1 MDCPMYNFARYT
13 YRPISERTRMK
24 MKTKG
29 LTFKIRTRA
38 VAWSVACAIGFMPT
52 AQACTG
58 ITLTAADGNVVRART
73 MEFNVDLKSSVIV
86 IPRGQARTGTTP
98 DGKPG
103 LSWKAKY
110 ASVGINPMGMPYL
123 VDGLN
128 EKGLSVGLF
137 YFDQSA
143 QFQPYTPADADQTLA
158 SWELGSYILDNFATV
173 DEVRKGLADVTVAP
187 VKFDQFNIVLP
198 VHFVATDTSGKSI
211 VIEYVD
217 GKLNIHDDEI
227 GVITNNPPFDWHM
240 INLQNYVNLG
250 LQNAPAQKLGGVD
263 IKGLGQGTGLLG
275 MPGDFTSPSRFVRA
289 AIFSHGI
296 APSTD
301 ANHATFQ
308 AFHILNNFD
317 IPKGVVRDGDKDAD
331 GNINADYTQWTSAN
345 DLTARRFYFRT
356 YEDSTIRVVD
366 LTKQNLDAD
375 KILSWPMEQDGSA
388 VDLGM
393 PS

>member
-1 MDCPMYNFARYT
+1 MSF
-13 YRPISERTRMK
+13 
-24 MKTKG
+24 
-29 LTFKIRTRA
+29 
-38 VAWSVACAIGFMPT
+38 VPT

-58 ITLTAADGNVVRART
+58 ITLTAVDGNVVRART
-73 MEFNVDLKSSVIV
+73 MEFNVNLESSVSM
-86 IPRGQARTGTTP
+86 IPRAQARTGTTP

-110 ASVGINPMGMPYL
+110 ASVGISPMGMPHL

-128 EKGLSVGLF
+128 EKGLSMGLF

-143 QFQPYTPADADQTLA
+143 EYQPYVPANASQSLA

-173 DEVRKGLADVTVAP
+173 DEVRQGLADVVVVP
-187 VKFDQFNIVLP
+187 VVFDKFNFVLP
-198 VHFVATDTSGKSI
+198 VHFVVTDTTGKSI
-211 VIEYVD
+211 VIEYVE
-217 GKLNIHDDEI
+217 GKLKVHHNEI

-240 INLQNYVNLG
+240 TNLQNYVNLN
-250 LQNAPAQKLGGVD
+250 LQNSPAQKLGGTT

-289 AIFSHGI
+289 AIFSHGVT
-296 APSTD
+296 PSPD
-301 ANHATFQ
+301 ADHAAFQ

-317 IPKGVVRDGDKDAD
+317 IPKGVAREGKQDKN

-356 YEDSTIRVVD
+356 YEDSTIRFVD
-366 LTKQNLDAD
+366 LTKQDLDAN
-375 KILSWPMEQDGSA
+375 KILSWPLSHQELA
-388 VDLGM
+388 VELGN

>member
-1 MDCPMYNFARYT
+1 MGSKAKSTAFKN
-13 YRPISERTRMK
+13 RM
-24 MKTKG
+24 
-29 LTFKIRTRA
+29 RA
-38 VAWSVACAIGFMPT
+38 VAWLVVCAVGFVPT

-58 ITLTAADGNVVRART
+58 ITLTAVDGNVVRART

-86 IPRGQARTGTTP
+86 IPRSQARTGTTP

-103 LSWKAKY
+103 LNWKAKY
-110 ASVGINPMGMPYL
+110 ASVGVSPMGLPYL

-128 EKGLSVGLF
+128 EKGLSMGLF

-143 QFQPYTPADADQTLA
+143 QFQPYTADDAPHTLA
-158 SWELGSYILDNFATV
+158 SWELGSYVLDNFATV
-173 DEVRKGLADVTVAP
+173 DEVRKGLSDVTVAP

-198 VHFVATDTSGKSI
+198 VHFVVTDTSGKSI
-211 VIEYVD
+211 VIEYVK
-217 GKLNIHDDEI
+217 GKLNIHDNKI

-240 INLQNYVNLG
+240 INLQNYVNLN
-250 LQNAPAQKLGGVD
+250 LQNAPAQKLGGVN
-263 IKGLGQGTGLLG
+263 IEGLGQGTGLLG

-289 AIFSHGI
+289 AIFAHGVT
-296 APSTD
+296 PSPD

-317 IPKGVVRDGDKDAD
+317 IPKGVAREGQKDAD

-356 YEDSTIRVVD
+356 YEDSTIHVID
-366 LTKQNLDAD
+366 LNKQDLDATE
-375 KILSWPMEQDGSA
+375 IQSWPMDQQDAA
-388 VDLGM
+388 VELGV